1 MMNDEGCFRELD
13 LIRKGRVNTRF
24 TPTLILKGFVGANLV
39 FAFTSRS
46 PLFRRKIPACPLF
59 SHFFRRKIPACPL
72 FSLFCSLKVEF
83 RLSFKGYYT
92 ERRSRRL
99 FVRIF
104 SCRMGRLIKT
114 AFSPAHPNLSVS
126 FLFQTIASGRP
137 GALFVKTAPG
147 PHKNFLLK
155 GGINTT

>member
-59 SHFFRRKIPACPL
+59 S
-72 FSLFCSLKVEF
+72 LFCSLKVEF

-114 AFSPAHPNLSVS
+114 AFRPAHPNLSVS
-126 FLFQTIASGRP
+126 FLFQTIASGGP

-155 GGINTT
+155 GSINTA